1 MARKERRAAA
11 AGRLRALLEAGD
23 HRTARAEARARL
35 EDPGAADADRAEAAE
50 VLASLAP
57 ERGAVVAGILGAAA
71 AVAIAAWTVLAG

>member
-1 MARKERRAAA
+1 
-11 AGRLRALLEAGD
+11 
-23 HRTARAEARARL
+23 
-35 EDPGAADADRAEAAE
+35 